1 MKFQKDLHSTNRL
14 LLISEVYAVYAIRKR
29 LSNFNQH
36 STFHVMT
43 LQFALVHNLKD
54 FHSTFYPD

>member
-14 LLISEVYAVYAIRKR
+14 LFISEVYAVYEKRKR

-36 STFHVMT
+36 STYHVMT
-43 LQFALVHNLKD
+43 LQFALA
-54 FHSTFYPD
+54 